1 MTKTELLTFAAQL
14 EQQILAAS
22 DTSRLSYQP
31 KLREV
36 LRDIRQSGTE
46 VPSRLRRLDVQL
58 EEQAAE
64 RMFDNMPI

>member
-1 MTKTELLTFAAQL
+1 MTKTELLTYAAQL
-14 EQQILAAS
+14 EQQILA
-22 DTSRLSYQP
+22 TPPTGRLSYQP

-36 LRDIRQSGTE
+36 LRDIRQSGSE

>member
-1 MTKTELLTFAAQL
+1 MTKTELLTYAAQL
-14 EQQILAAS
+14 EQQILAEPV
-22 DTSRLSYQP
+22 TGRLSYQT

-46 VPSRLRRLDVQL
+46 IPSRLRRLDVQL